1 MEQRVGST
9 LRHLDRK
16 LGSLQ
21 RDGSSLLQVRLRR
34 DDIAGMAGT
43 TVESASRAM
52 ARMKKAGVI
61 DSGREWVSVLD
72 RAALERLI
80 AGD

>member
-1 MEQRVGST
+1 
-9 LRHLDRK
+9 
-16 LGSLQ
+16 
-21 RDGSSLLQVRLRR
+21 
-34 DDIAGMAGT
+34 MAGT